1 MITQR
6 RQLLGT
12 AATAMAGCAVL
23 LLAGCSSTSTSNTTS
38 TSTGAAGSTAS
49 STASSAAGSSA
60 SDTIVIQNFM
70 FSPMALTVD
79 PGATITVTNKDSTT
93 HTLTSSASPPA
104 FNSGDVAPGATVTF
118 HAPDKAGTYAY
129 ICSIHQYMQG
139 TLTVK

>member
-12 AATAMAGCAVL
+12 AANAMAGCAVL
-23 LLAGCSSTSTSNTTS
+23 LLAGCSSTSTSNATS
-38 TSTGAAGSTAS
+38 TSTGAAG

-70 FSPMALTVD
+70 FMPMALTVD

-104 FNSGDVAPGATVTF
+104 FNSGDVAPGKTVTF